1 MWIGGLVVLRV
12 LLGGRAGVLG
22 FGIWI
27 SLKLQC
33 RSLRLGSLASDD
45 PGDDLRY
52 IL

>member
-1 MWIGGLVVLRV
+1 MFWGS
-12 LLGGRAGVLG
+12 G
-22 FGIWI
+22 FGF
-27 SLKLQC
+27 SVKLQC